1 MPPSSTDSGTSAVAD
16 VGWMGT
22 DTVNSEV
29 AVASAVVAIL
39 FVMVIPLPS
48 FLLDLLLATD
58 IALSLGILLT
68 AFYATR
74 PLEFAIFPGLL
85 LTTTL
90 FRLSLNVASTRLI
103 LGEAEAG
110 ALINAFGEFVVA
122 GNYVVG
128 AIIFLVLVIINF
140 VVITKGTERISEVA
154 ARFTLDA
161 MPGKQMAIDADLNS
175 GLIDEQEAKDRREE
189 VTKEADFYGAMD
201 GASKFVKGEAVAG
214 MLITGINV
222 VAGLIIGMAQHGMT
236 MGEATTAFTRLSIGD
251 GLVSQIPTL
260 LISTAAGIIVSRAS
274 GKEGSLASEMKGQLV
289 DKLPPLLITGVFL
302 VGMGLVPALPTIPF
316 WLLGGGV
323 LSLWYFRSQEKQ
335 AEAEAEA
342 ERREAEAEAEAE
354 DEENPS
360 DLLLVDPLELEIGYG
375 LISLVDPDQG
385 GDLLERVK
393 MLRKQLAEELGIVI
407 PPVRIRDNVDM
418 ESNQYVIKLR
428 GNPIGDGEVM
438 PGYKLA
444 LLPDDI
450 EEVPSGM
457 RVEDPTFGLPAVWVA
472 ERNLSEAEQMGLTV
486 IEPPAVITTHL
497 LEELR
502 KNAYRLLDRQEVQE
516 MLDKVRETAPA
527 LVDELVPD
535 LLSLGSIRKVL
546 QRLLKERVPI
556 RDLVTILEALADHAP
571 QTQTVEV
578 LTEHCRAALA
588 PTITRE
594 FSGPEDRIKAF
605 VIDPSLEQHLLE
617 QAEQGKLDANTLGM
631 QPDRAEGLVEAVDE
645 KARQLIGEDRA
656 PILLTSPVLRSTLYE
671 FLEPMVSDIT
681 VLSYN
686 DLSSDAPVDVID
698 QVSIP
703 TGSGTADLSAI
714 AQASP

>member
-1 MPPSSTDSGTSAVAD
+1 
-16 VGWMGT
+16 MGT